1 MQDPLFNVCRNRWKT
16 LLASFL
22 LSAIP
27 LLGNTPFV
35 VSPEGLQLS
44 DHFGKALDVSGD
56 TAVIGT
62 RNDSERGLGAGAVC
76 IFQRVAP
83 GLNEWVEIVRLTGD
97 PGSNFDLFGESVAID
112 GDTVVV
118 GVPGNDA
125 VAESGGAVFVYD
137 RNAGGENQWGL
148 TARLTASDGGQNQ
161 SFGYAVD
168 IEGDRI
174 AATAW
179 LELPIIENFG
189 AAYIF
194 ERELEQWVEKAK
206 LEPENR
212 SPLDN
217 YGISV
222 AISGDTVVVGADEG
236 DELVENPREIPGS
249 AFIFERDSATGMWEF
264 VKQLVPTDGST
275 FRRFGTAVGACG
287 AIIAVGASGSSL
299 SNGKDTG
306 AVYIF
311 ERNTGGSGHW
321 GQAGRLA
328 PDELS
333 KNAGFGVALRLKGN
347 AMIAGGAVHAGGCV
361 SIGGRGLCLRTPGG
375 RHMDSS
381 GPAR

>member
-16 LLASFL
+16 LLVSFL

-44 DHFGKALDVSGD
+44 DHFGEALDVSGD
-56 TAVIGT
+56 IAVIGT
-62 RNDSERGLGAGAVC
+62 RNDSEQGLGAGAVC
-76 IFQRVAP
+76 IFERVAP
-83 GLNEWVEIVRLTGD
+83 GLNEWVEVVRLTGD

-148 TARLTASDGGQNQ
+148 AAKLTASDGGRNQ
-161 SFGYAVD
+161 SLGYSVD
-168 IEGDRI
+168 IDGDRI

-179 LELPIIENFG
+179 LEKPIIENFG
-189 AAYIF
+189 AAYLF
-194 ERELEQWVEKAK
+194 ERELGQWVEKAK

-217 YGISV
+217 YGIAV
-222 AISGDTVVVGADEG
+222 AISGDIVVVGADEG
-236 DELVENPREIPGS
+236 DELVENPREVPGS
-249 AFIFERDSATGMWEF
+249 AFVFERDSAAGEWEF

-275 FRRFGTAVGACG
+275 FRRFGTAVGASG
-287 AIIAVGASGSSL
+287 DLIAVGATGSTL
-299 SNGKDTG
+299 SRRKDTG
-306 AVYIF
+306 AVYFF
-311 ERNTGGSGHW
+311 EENAGGSSQW
-321 GQAGRLA
+321 GQTGARNASEKCRFRGGSA
-328 PDELS
+328 PQAQCYDRR
-333 KNAGFGVALRLKGN
+333 GT
-347 AMIAGGAVHAGGCV
+347 VHAGGCV
-361 SIGGRGLCLRTPGG
+361 PVRRRGLRVRTRGRGHL
-375 RHMDSS
+375 DAS
-381 GPAR
+381 GPVG